1 VLEDAAGLAE
11 LQRLGARSVPVLSRG
26 DDWIFAQN
34 LSHVVKFIGSNEAV
48 GPVLS
53 PDQLVQRLSTFLAT
67 AVRIIAQ
74 MPDNRLDTEVPNRP
88 RSYRVLGHHIF
99 RIPEAMLEVA
109 NGGYLDNQTSNTP
122 PPDDMRSA
130 AAIAA
135 YGQDVLDRLQT
146 WWPARRD
153 KTADETVQTYYGP
166 QSLHEL
172 MERTTW
178 HSGQHVRQ
186 WFMLLELA
194 GITSGTRLTEADF
207 AGLPMPSGVW
217 DG

>member
-1 VLEDAAGLAE
+1 
-11 LQRLGARSVPVLSRG
+11 VLSRG
-26 DDWIFAQN
+26 NEWIFAQN
-34 LSHVVKFIGSNEAV
+34 LGHVVKFVGLKEDV

-67 AVRIIAQ
+67 AVRIIRQ
-74 MPDNRLDTEVPNRP
+74 MPDAMLETEVPNRP

-99 RIPEAMLEVA
+99 RIPESMLETA
-109 NGGYLDNQTSNTP
+109 AGAYMDNLTSNLP
-122 PPDDMRSA
+122 PPDDMRSTQ
-130 AAIAA
+130 AITV
-135 YGQDVLDRLQT
+135 YGQDVLDRLT
-146 WWPARRD
+146 AWWDGQAD
-153 KTADETVQTYYGP
+153 STASATVQTYYGP

-186 WFMLLELA
+186 WFMLLEMA
-194 GITSGTRLTEADF
+194 GVAPEVRLTEADF
-207 AGLPMPSGVW
+207 AGLPMPSSVW